1 MDLYSSCFI
10 VEKSASIVL
19 FNS

>member
-1 MDLYSSCFI
+1 MFI